1 MTQNINSVL
10 KEVLER
16 VEPTKEELKHIRNLL
31 EGFIKKLRKNIR
43 IQKINAEIFVG
54 GSFAKATVIRKDH
67 YDIDIF
73 IRFDKKYKNISD
85 LTKKILGRQKFIK
98 IHGSRDYFKIKASED
113 LFFEIIPVK
122 KIKTPR
128 EAENITDLSYSHVKY
143 IKRKIKSEKIL
154 DDIRLAKAFCYG
166 NNCYGAE
173 SYVNG
178 FSGYALE
185 LLIYHYG
192 SFPKFLCAITKIKD
206 RQKAKPLAKLSKLGQ
221 FKEIIDIEKHHKN
234 KQQILMNI
242 NAAKLGSPI
251 VLIDPTYKQRN
262 ALAALSYETFRK
274 FQRAC
279 RNFLKNPTI
288 KAFEIKKIDFEKVRK
303 DARRRGYE
311 FILLEVRTK
320 KQEGD
325 IAGSKLLKFYK
336 HLGNEIEKYFEVK
349 DRGFE
354 YGGKKSAKYFFT
366 VKKKPELLIR
376 GPLESQKEHVKEFK
390 KKYKKVFIKNNR
402 LYTKQKLNFTLKTFI
417 KNWKKKHTQKIKDM
431 SITELRVF

>member
-16 VEPTKEELKHIRNLL
+16 VEPTKEELKYIRNLL
-31 EGFIKKLRKNIR
+31 EDFIKKLRKNIKT
-43 IQKINAEIFVG
+43 QKINAEIFVG
-54 GSFAKATVIRKDH
+54 GSFAKETVIRKDH

-85 LTKKILGRQKFIK
+85 LTKKILGRQNFIK
-98 IHGSRDYFKIKASED
+98 IHGSRDYFRIKASKD

-128 EAENITDLSYSHVKY
+128 EAENITDLSYSHVRY
-143 IKRKIKSEKIL
+143 IKRKIKSEKTL

-192 SFPKFLCAITKIKD
+192 SFLKFLRAITKIKE
-206 RQKAKPLAKLSKLGQ
+206 Q
-221 FKEIIDIEKHHKN
+221 EVIDIEKHHKN
-234 KQQILMNI
+234 KQQILMDI

-262 ALAALSYETFRK
+262 TLAALSYETFRK

-303 DARRRGYE
+303 DARKRGYE
-311 FILLEVRTK
+311 FILLEAKTK

-336 HLGNEIEKYFEVK
+336 HLGNEIEKYFGIK

-354 YGGKKSAKYFFT
+354 YGGKKSAKYFFV
-366 VKKKPELLIR
+366 VKPKKELLIR
-376 GPLESQKEHVKEFK
+376 GPLESQKEHIKKFK
-390 KKYKKVFIKNNR
+390 KKYKKVFIKR
-402 LYTKQKLNFTLKTFI
+402 GKIYSRKKIDFTLKKFLNDWKI
-417 KNWKKKHTQKIKDM
+417 KKKKQIKDM
-431 SITELRVF
+431 SISELRVF